1 MATLQGRAIKDTY
14 KDLLQVSTN
23 NNTGVTSSMSTVEDG
38 EGTSS
43 ALEISTTGVKVDGT
57 LEVTGNVTGVPHVDY
72 RGNYSGST
80 AYVADDVVF
89 FNGSSYIAKQ
99 SSSGNA
105 PTNTTYWGLLAQKGT
120 DGTGGTNGTN
130 GTDGTN
136 GTNGTNG
143 DGFTGGNYN
152 SSTGVVTFTSN
163 DGLGFSTG
171 DLRGASGSGSSFDGG
186 SVSNAI
192 TVNASVPQ
200 LTLNDTDEGSSE
212 LGNSAILS
220 CNTNAFRVALG
231 NDSVSRLTLESF
243 NHPSDSN
250 DTTIYSGI
258 QLNSGLAM
266 GLQKSSAMIEKYVS
280 TANGAAFWLDE
291 GVSWNFRGHEAKN
304 YHRMFIKNQG
314 SAGTLG
320 TDGAGGTALQL
331 EQDVDGFNAEA
342 QIVRNVGTYNGTNY
356 GVTSD
361 YPRGNVIDHQGNMQ
375 VQANDGRFSLNYI
388 CHIDNPNL
396 WYNTTSSS
404 GLTTSGGGSFGNIAG
419 VYIYG
424 QGLVDANQNRCLAPQ
439 GGSMDLGSTDSA
451 EEWRDLYVQN
461 NPTVSSDR
469 NLKQDIEALSD
480 AEKRVA
486 TALKGMVKKYRFKSA
501 FAEKGEDAR
510 IHIGFIAQ
518 EVEEAFSAEGLDP
531 FRYAILVKNT
541 NYKIFVNGTD
551 TGITQNSNNHVKNEL
566 LKESIKDSDEVTYE
580 AFEKYSLRYEELHSF
595 IISAL

>member
-266 GLQKSSAMIEKYVS
+266 GVQHTSAMVEKYVS

-291 GVSWNFRGHEAKN
+291 GVSWNFRGHEQN
-304 YHRMFIKNQG
+304 SYHRSYLVNEGDTGTIGTSG
-314 SAGTLG
+314 S
-320 TDGAGGTALQL
+320 GGTSNEVWAA
-331 EQDVDGFNAEA
+331 VSGVNAQAE
-342 QIVRNVGTYNGTNY
+342 VKRNVGTYNSTIY

-361 YPRGNVIDHQGNMQ
+361 YPSTNVDAHYCSTQ
-375 VQANDGRFSLNYI
+375 VQSSVGRISLTYFA
-388 CHIDNPNL
+388 HLENPNL
-396 WYNTTSSS
+396 WRNTSSAS
-404 GLTTSGGGSFGNIAG
+404 SFLTTSGGQASGTIGGIL
-419 VYIYG
+419 IYG
-424 QGLVDANQNRCLAPQ
+424 EGLESSSNKRALAPQ
-439 GGSMDLGSTDSA
+439 GNNMDLGNSA
-451 EEWRDLYVQN
+451 LEWRNMFIQTTPVG
-461 NPTVSSDR
+461 SSDR
-469 NLKQDIEALSD
+469 NLKQDIEELTE

-486 TALKGMVKKYRFKSA
+486 TALKGLVKKYRWKDA
-501 FAEKGEDAR
+501 VAKKGEDAR

-518 EVEEAFSAEGLDP
+518 EVEEAFTAEGLDG
-531 FRYAILVKNT
+531 FDYAILCKDQH
-541 NYKIFVNGTD
+541 YKVLVNGID
-551 TGITQNSNNHVKNEL
+551 TETVQRTNNVVEDDIVR
-566 LKESIKDSDEVTYE
+566 ESLQESDEVTYE
-580 AFEKYSLRYEELHSF
+580 PFEKYALRYEQLHSF